1 MPLKRFNYKISR
13 QISCPYAGGVL
24 ASQWKWI
31 KQLSLDTVYLF
42 SEETWRGTHVMHRF
56 KLRQTE
62 RPPLTPLREW
72 SGKERVVRAA
82 KAIIYPQQSDTD
94 CAPAASVEKPDVNQV
109 ASRMREKGLI
119 CTTALPAR
127 PTAPQHPRL
136 RRKPD

>member
-1 MPLKRFNYKISR
+1 
-13 QISCPYAGGVL
+13 
-24 ASQWKWI
+24 
-31 KQLSLDTVYLF
+31 
-42 SEETWRGTHVMHRF
+42 MHRF

-82 KAIIYPQQSDTD
+82 KAIIYLQQSDTD

-127 PTAPQHPRL
+127 PPAPQHPRL